1 MYKYKVVKYDERI
14 LDIWERMYVRML
26 EYRLKKIYN

>member
-14 LDIWERMYVRML
+14 LDIWEKMYVHTL
-26 EYRLKKIYN
+26 EYLLKKIYN